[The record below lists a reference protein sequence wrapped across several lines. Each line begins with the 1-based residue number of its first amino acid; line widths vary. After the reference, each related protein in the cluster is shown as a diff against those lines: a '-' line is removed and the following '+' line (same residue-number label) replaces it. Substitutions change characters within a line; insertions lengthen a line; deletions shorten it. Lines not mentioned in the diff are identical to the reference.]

1 MNKKNNGYFVIT
13 KHSCIAQSYHWVLK
27 APNHE
32 TILMSENYSSKQM
45 AENGIN
51 SARENSRDSSNF
63 EEKIA
68 RDGSY
73 YFNLLAKNH
82 QVIVTS
88 EMYAS
93 KQGMQNGINAVMKYA
108 SHATINDMQVDNSIC
123 NTVDAEPIVAPHKPW
138 LSH

>member
-1 MNKKNNGYFVIT
+1 MNKTCNGYFKIT
-13 KHSCIAQSYHWVLK
+13 KNSCATQSYHWVLK
-27 APNHE
+27 APNNE
-32 TILMSENYSSKQM
+32 TILTSETYSSRRM

-51 SARENSRDSSNF
+51 SARENSSDSSKF

-82 QVIVTS
+82 QVVGTS
-88 EMYAS
+88 EMYTS
-93 KQGMQNGINAVMKYA
+93 KQGMQNGIKAVASYA
-108 SHATINDMQVDNSIC
+108 NHATVKYVHSDNQFC
-123 NTVDAEPIVAPHKPW
+123 DTENVEPIVAPHKPW